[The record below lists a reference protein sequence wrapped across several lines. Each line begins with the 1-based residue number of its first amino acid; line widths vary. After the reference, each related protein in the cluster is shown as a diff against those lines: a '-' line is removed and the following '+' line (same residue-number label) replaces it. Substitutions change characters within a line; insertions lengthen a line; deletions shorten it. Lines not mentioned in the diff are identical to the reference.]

1 MKTAK
6 QLMTQARIRLI
17 DKHPFFGNTAM
28 KLKLIEDPSISTM
41 CTDGKVIKYSPEFVE
56 DNIMAHNVGV
66 LAHEVMHVS
75 NGHCL
80 RKGKRDHK
88 LFNVA
93 CDYAINPILVDGGFI
108 LPDGALLDDAYHGM
122 SAEEIYALLL
132 EEYDQ
137 DEGESGGGGD
147 GEGETSDDS
156 GEGDGQGDGD
166 GGGESGDAGES
177 GESGESGDS
186 LGDWVQENF
195 GDQAGE
201 FEEQKNEDGSS
212 LSESEVREQLEDL
225 TVSNAQSEM
234 RSKSQGKG
242 GGGFGSELKGATA
255 SAVAW
260 DDVLLPLCQDAL
272 SDEQTYN
279 RPNRRFIAEDMYMP
293 SYDKSDIKCAVV
305 GLDTSGSVDDRYLRL
320 FKGGLTRIFE
330 EVGFDT
336 IYVVDFTDTVER
348 VTEYNRGDEFDMSD
362 RFWGGTHFASVTDW
376 IDEEGINPSMLIYMT
391 DGLGRAPLEP
401 DYPVVWCLPEAY
413 AEDEH
418 TLRYSGI
425 DQYGTLIPMVAA

>member
-1 MKTAK
+1 
-6 QLMTQARIRLI
+6 
-17 DKHPFFGNTAM
+17 
-28 KLKLIEDPSISTM
+28 
-41 CTDGKVIKYSPEFVE
+41 
-56 DNIMAHNVGV
+56 
-66 LAHEVMHVS
+66 
-75 NGHCL
+75 
-80 RKGKRDHK
+80 
-88 LFNVA
+88 
-93 CDYAINPILVDGGFI
+93 
-108 LPDGALLDDAYHGM
+108 
-122 SAEEIYALLL
+122 
-132 EEYDQ
+132 
-137 DEGESGGGGD
+137 
-147 GEGETSDDS
+147 
-156 GEGDGQGDGD
+156 
-166 GGGESGDAGES
+166 
-177 GESGESGDS
+177 
-186 LGDWVQENF
+186 
-195 GDQAGE
+195 
-201 FEEQKNEDGSS
+201 
-212 LSESEVREQLEDL
+212 
-225 TVSNAQSEM
+225 M

-242 GGGFGSELKGATA
+242 GGGFGAELKGATA

-305 GLDTSGSVDDRYLRL
+305 GLDTSGSVDDKYLRL

-362 RFWGGTHFASVTDW
+362 RFHGGTHFASVTDW

-391 DGLGRAPLEP
+391 DGLGRAPIEP
-401 DYPVVWCLPEAY
+401 DYPVVWCLPEKCA
-413 AEDEH
+413 DEH

>member
-1 MKTAK
+1 MKTAE

-28 KLKLIEDPSISTM
+28 KLKLIEDSSISTM
-41 CTDGKVIKYSPEFVE
+41 CTDGKVIKYNPEFVE
-56 DNIMAHNVGV
+56 ENIMAHNVGV
-66 LAHEVMHVS
+66 LAHEVMHVT
-75 NGHCL
+75 NGHPL
-80 RKGKRDHK
+80 RRGKKDHK

-93 CDYAINPILVDGGFI
+93 CDYAINPILVDGGFV
-108 LPDGALLDDAYHGM
+108 LPEGALLDLAYHGM
-122 SAEEIYALLL
+122 SAEEIYSLLL
-132 EEYDQ
+132 DEYEQ
-137 DEGESGGGGD
+137 DEGDSGGD
-147 GEGETSDDS
+147 GEGEGETTDDT
-156 GEGDGQGDGD
+156 GEGDGDGDGD
-166 GGGESGDAGES
+166 

-186 LGDWVQENF
+186 LADWVQDKF

-201 FEEQKNEDGSS
+201 FEDQKNADGSD

-293 SYDKSDIKCAVV
+293 SYDKSDIRCAVI
-305 GLDTSGSVDDRYLRL
+305 GRDSSGSVSDRGLRL
-320 FKGGLTRIFE
+320 FNGGLTRIFE
-330 EVGFDT
+330 EVGFDK
-336 IYVVDFTDTVER
+336 IYVVDFTDSVER
-348 VTEYNRGDEFDMSD
+348 VVEYDRGDTFDMED
-362 RFWGGTHFASVTDW
+362 RFYGGTHFASVTDW
-376 IDEEGINPSMLIYMT
+376 IEEEGINPSMLIYMT

-401 DYPVVWCLPEAY
+401 DYPVVWCLPENCIDDY
-413 AEDEH
+413 

-425 DQYGTLIPMVAA
+425 DQYGTLIPMITA

>member
-1 MKTAK
+1 MKTAE

-28 KLKLIEDPSISTM
+28 KLKLIEDSSISTM
-41 CTDGKVIKYSPEFVE
+41 CTDGKVIKYNPEFVE
-56 DNIMAHNVGV
+56 ENIMAHNVGV
-66 LAHEVMHVS
+66 LAHEVMHVT
-75 NGHCL
+75 NGHPL
-80 RKGKRDHK
+80 RRGKKDHK

-93 CDYAINPILVDGGFI
+93 CDYAINPILVDGGFV
-108 LPDGALLDDAYHGM
+108 LPEGALLDLAYHGM
-122 SAEEIYALLL
+122 SAEEIYSLLL
-132 EEYDQ
+132 DEYEQ
-137 DEGESGGGGD
+137 DEGDSGGD
-147 GEGETSDDS
+147 GEGEGETTDDT
-156 GEGDGQGDGD
+156 GEGDGDGDGD
-166 GGGESGDAGES
+166 

-186 LGDWVQENF
+186 LADWVQDKF

-201 FEEQKNEDGSS
+201 FEDQKNADGSD

-242 GGGFGSELKGATA
+242 GSGFGSELKGATA

-293 SYDKSDIKCAVV
+293 SYDKSDIRCAVI
-305 GLDTSGSVDDRYLRL
+305 GRDSSGSVSDRGLRL
-320 FKGGLTRIFE
+320 FNGGLTRIFE
-330 EVGFDT
+330 EVGFDK
-336 IYVVDFTDTVER
+336 IYVVDFTDSVER
-348 VTEYNRGDEFDMSD
+348 VVEYDRGDTFDMED
-362 RFWGGTHFASVTDW
+362 RFYGGTHFASVTDW
-376 IDEEGINPSMLIYMT
+376 IEEEGINPSMLIYMT

-401 DYPVVWCLPEAY
+401 DYPVVWCLPENCIDDY
-413 AEDEH
+413 

-425 DQYGTLIPMVAA
+425 DQYGTLIPMITA

>member
-1 MKTAK
+1 MKTAE

-28 KLKLIEDPSISTM
+28 KLKLIEDSSISTM
-41 CTDGKVIKYSPEFVE
+41 CTDGKVIKYNAEFVE
-56 DNIMAHNVGV
+56 ENIMAHNVGV
-66 LAHEVMHVS
+66 LAHEVMHVT
-75 NGHCL
+75 NGHPL
-80 RKGKRDHK
+80 RRGKKDHK

-93 CDYAINPILVDGGFI
+93 CDYAINPILVDGGFV
-108 LPDGALLDDAYHGM
+108 LPDGALLDLAYHGM
-122 SAEEIYALLL
+122 SAEEIYSLLL
-132 EEYDQ
+132 DEYEQ
-137 DEGESGGGGD
+137 DEGDSGGDGE
-147 GEGETSDDS
+147 GEGETSDDT
-156 GEGDGQGDGD
+156 GDGD
-166 GGGESGDAGES
+166 GDGDGNGDGDSGESGKS
-177 GESGESGDS
+177 GDSGESGDS
-186 LGDWVQENF
+186 LADWVQDKF

-201 FEEQKNEDGSS
+201 FEDQKNADGSD

-242 GGGFGSELKGATA
+242 GSGFGSELKGATA

-293 SYDKSDIKCAVV
+293 SYDKSDIRCAVI
-305 GLDTSGSVDDRYLRL
+305 GRDSSGSVCDNGLRM
-320 FKGGLTRIFE
+320 FNGGCQRIFE
-330 EVGFDT
+330 EVGFDK

-348 VTEYNRGDEFDMSD
+348 VTEYDRGDTFDMED
-362 RFWGGTHFASVTDW
+362 RFYGGTHFASVTDW
-376 IDEEGINPSMLIYMT
+376 IEEEGINPSMLIYMT

-401 DYPVVWCLPEAY
+401 DYPVVWCLPENCIDDY
-413 AEDEH
+413 

-425 DQYGTLIPMVAA
+425 DQYGTLIPMITA